1 MVTLI
6 LLTALISASP
16 ADEAFFET
24 RVRPVLSSSC
34 VKCHGPEK
42 QSGGLR
48 LDTRAGFLKGAKTGP
63 VITPDD
69 LAQSPLLLAIRRS
82 DDAPAM
88 PPDKPLAAQAV
99 ADIAAWVQ
107 AGAPWPKAA
116 TAVQAQRHWAFGPIV
131 EHRPPLA
138 GTGKNQHPIDAFLA
152 RMQADMGVKAVAPAA
167 KQAFIRRATFGLT
180 GLPPTPDEIRSF
192 LADSSANA
200 HEKLVDS
207 LLKRPQYGEKLGRM
221 WMDAAHYAD
230 TAGETA
236 DIPAPQAWRYR
247 NYIIESFNKDK
258 PFDEFIREQIA
269 GDLMAKDLPAG
280 TSGARFQELVTATGY
295 LSVARRFGFDITS
308 DHHLTIEDTIDTV
321 GKSILGLTLA
331 CARCHDHKYD
341 PVSNADYYSLY
352 GIFESSRYPFP
363 GCEKERR
370 PKDHVALWSD
380 TEIKQRQ
387 APLQQALETSLKRLA
402 LAEAELLKQ
411 AGENTTELAKG
422 DIANGAAQAFSLTG
436 CKAVKIQK
444 GRQVRLTILPKNGHG
459 ADSTLVELKL
469 QEQGGQKRTWDLTG
483 NMLADPARNGTGFVR
498 DDEFQ
503 NKNVWAL
510 FESSPA
516 PRLLNLFV
524 KDAEKTPGLQVWR
537 GTDAVPSIF
546 VNTNDK
552 PIAFITVKQPA
563 RSVGLHPGPSG
574 SVSVAF
580 ESPVDGLFE
589 ISGRVADIDPT
600 GGDGVA
606 WQLSVAN
613 AIAGPL
619 MRNLAAVDEFNR
631 AKKAFDE
638 FSANIPLA
646 YAMAEAVP
654 HNAKIQV
661 KGDPTTLGPEV
672 PRRNLQLLGGQPVAN
687 PKSSGRAELAQWLT
701 SKSNP
706 LTARVIVNRVWQ
718 LHFGHG
724 LVRSPDNFGI
734 RGEQPSNPELL
745 DYLAARLMAE
755 NWSIKWLNR
764 LIMTSQAY
772 QRANVDDE
780 SNLQKDHDNLSLWK
794 YNRRRLTAEE
804 IRDAMLAVSGELD
817 PTPGGPHPFPP
828 PAQWGYT
835 QHSPFIDVYDHNKR
849 SGYLMSQRIRR
860 HPFMALFDGPDTNA
874 STGRRDSTTV
884 PTQALFFL
892 NDPFVHQRS
901 LKLASGQMQIQIL
914 ADRLQSASLLLFGR
928 PARADE
934 LQLAE
939 SFLKNYETT
948 LPPGLSVSEKQLQ
961 SWAAWLRVMF
971 SSNEFIY
978 VD

>member
-1 MVTLI
+1 MITLI
-6 LLTALISASP
+6 LLTCLIAAGP

-24 RVRPVLSSSC
+24 RVRPVLSAAC
-34 VKCHGPEK
+34 IKCHGPEK

-48 LDTRAGFLKGAKTGP
+48 LDTRAGFAKGAKTGP
-63 VITPDD
+63 IVTPGDP
-69 LAQSPLLLAIRRS
+69 AQSPILLAIRRS

-88 PPDKPLAAQAV
+88 PPDKPIAPAAV
-99 ADIAAWVQ
+99 ADITAWVL
-107 AGAPWPKAA
+107 AGSPWPQSAAPVKA
-116 TAVQAQRHWAFGPIV
+116 QKHWAFQPIV
-131 EHRPPLA
+131 ENQPPE
-138 GTGKNQHPIDAFLA
+138 TGNGLKKHPIDAFLA
-152 RMQADMGVKAVAPAA
+152 RMQADLGVKPVAPAS
-167 KQAFIRRATFGLT
+167 KQSLIRRATFGLT
-180 GLPPTPDEIRSF
+180 GLPPTPDEAQAF
-192 LADSSANA
+192 LADTSPNA
-200 HEKLVDS
+200 YETLIET

-258 PFDEFIREQIA
+258 PFDAFIREQIA
-269 GDLMAKDLPAG
+269 GDLMAKDLPANAPPG
-280 TSGARFQELVTATGY
+280 RYSELITATGY
-295 LSVARRFGFDITS
+295 LSVARRFGFDIAS

-321 GKSILGLTLA
+321 GKSVLGLTLA

-352 GIFESSRYPFP
+352 GIFDSSRYPYP
-363 GCEKERR
+363 GCEKQRM
-370 PKDHVALWSD
+370 PKDHVPLWNEA
-380 TEIKQRQ
+380 EISQRR
-387 APLQQALETSLKRLA
+387 APLQAAFESTQKR
-402 LAEAELLKQ
+402 LAEAEAELQKIAESGFQ
-411 AGENTTELAKG
+411 ELAKG
-422 DIANGAAQAFSLTG
+422 DTPNGGNQSFALMG
-436 CKAVKIQK
+436 DKAVKLQK

-459 ADSTLVELKL
+459 ADSTLVELKF
-469 QEQGGQKRTWDLTG
+469 QEVGGQKRAWDLTE
-483 NMLADPARNGTGFVR
+483 NLLADPFRNGFGYVR
-498 DDEFQ
+498 DDSFQ
-503 NKNVWAL
+503 NKNVWSL
-510 FESSPA
+510 FEANPS
-516 PRLLNLFV
+516 PRLLNNFE
-524 KDAEKTPGLQVWR
+524 KDAEKTAGLLVWR
-537 GTDAVPSIF
+537 SAAGLPSAFI
-546 VNTNDK
+546 NINPN

-580 ESPVDGLFE
+580 ESPVDGTFE

-606 WQLSVAN
+606 WQLTSAPGITN
-613 AIAGPL
+613 RL
-619 MRNLAAVDEFNR
+619 TSNLAAVDEFNK
-631 AKKAFDE
+631 AKKALDD
-638 FSANIPLA
+638 FSANIPMA
-646 YAMAEAVP
+646 YAMAEAAP
-654 HNAKIQV
+654 HNAKIQI
-661 KGDPTTLGPEV
+661 KGDPATLGPEV

-687 PKSSGRAELAQWLT
+687 PKSSGRAELAHWLT

-734 RGEQPSNPELL
+734 RGEPPANPELL
-745 DYLAARLMAE
+745 DYLAARFMAE
-755 NWSIKWLNR
+755 NWSIKWLCR
-764 LIMTSQAY
+764 FIMTSQAY
-772 QRANVDDE
+772 QRADTDDDQ
-780 SNLQKDHDNLSLWK
+780 NLQRDHDNLSLWK

-804 IRDAMLAVSGELD
+804 IRDSMLAVSGELD

-835 QHSPFIDVYDHNKR
+835 QHTPFIDVYDHNRR
-849 SGYLMSQRIRR
+849 SVYLMSQRIRR

-901 LKLASGQMQIQIL
+901 LKLAAMQMSVPSIP
-914 ADRLQSASLLLFGR
+914 DRLQSAARLLYGR

-934 LQLAE
+934 LQWAE
-939 SFLKNYETT
+939 SFLKNYQTA
-948 LPPGLSVSEKQLQ
+948 LPPGLAGPEVQLQ